1 MQDEK
6 YYMLSASNSFSK
18 VLDYHVWSETILM
31 ITEVKKLRAALKHKD
46 KSDIRAVNSRV
57 RL

>member
-1 MQDEK
+1 MKK